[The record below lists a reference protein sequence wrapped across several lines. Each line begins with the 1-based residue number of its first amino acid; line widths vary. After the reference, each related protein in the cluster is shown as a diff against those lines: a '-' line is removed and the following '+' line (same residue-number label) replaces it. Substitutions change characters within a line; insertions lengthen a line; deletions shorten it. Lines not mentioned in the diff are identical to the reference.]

1 MKRQKTSAVDLEIFR
16 NLFVSIA
23 DEMGAVLRKTAFS
36 ANIKERRDYSCAVY
50 DATGETIAM
59 GDHMPV
65 HLGAMPLSVQHALA
79 AFHLGPGDIVILNDP
94 FRGGTHLPDITA
106 VSGVFPGKS
115 KTAAFYVANRAHH
128 ADVGGMSPGSMP
140 LAKEIYQEGLR
151 IPPVLLMKGGK
162 TRRDVMQM
170 ILANVRT
177 PEEREG
183 DLLAQAM
190 SNRRGADRLCAIVSR
205 YGLARVR
212 RSAASLVD
220 YSERVTRAM
229 LRGIPDGEYRFED
242 FLDDDGVTDEPVR
255 IAVAVRI
262 LGDRAEVDFTGSS
275 AQVAGPMNANYAIAV
290 AAAMYCFRCLIEAE
304 VPYNAG
310 LLRPIRVIAPA
321 RSVVNAGLPAA
332 MAAGNVETSQRITDA
347 ILGALA
353 QALPGKIPAA
363 SAGTMSNLSFGGW
376 DTLRGRPFAYY
387 ETIAGG
393 MGASARGPGR
403 SSIHTHMT
411 NSWNTPI
418 EAFEHAYP
426 VRVRAY
432 RIRGGSGGAGKHAG
446 GDGIVRE
453 LEFLEPAEVTLLSDR
468 RKRGPY
474 GLQGGSN
481 GTPGAAVLIAPGG
494 SCAFEEHAQVQP
506 PNTAERVVPPMSG
519 AAPGG
524 SCASKAL
531 PSKTRFEIRRNE
543 VLRIETPGGGGW
555 GSPLASLPLTSEDDP
570 ASV

>member
-1 MKRQKTSAVDLEIFR
+1 MKRSKTNSVDLEIFR

-50 DATGETIAM
+50 GKAGETIAM

-79 AFHLGPGDIVILNDP
+79 AFRLGPGDVVIVNDP

-106 VSGVFPGKS
+106 VSGVFTGKS
-115 KTAAFYVANRAHH
+115 KSADFYVASRAHH

-140 LAKEIYQEGLR
+140 LAREIYQEGIR

-162 TRRDVMQM
+162 VQGDVMQL

-183 DLLAQAM
+183 DLMAQVM
-190 SNRRGADRLCAIVSR
+190 SNRRGENRLLEIVSR
-205 YGLARVR
+205 YGLGRVR
-212 RSAASLVD
+212 RSAGDLLD

-229 LRGIPDGEYRFED
+229 LRQIPDGVWRFHD
-242 FLDDDGVTDEPVR
+242 FLDDDGITDEAVR
-255 IAVAVRI
+255 IAVELRI
-262 LGDRAEVDFTGSS
+262 KGDSVEVDFTGSS
-275 AQVAGPMNANYAIAV
+275 PQVGGSVNANYAIAV
-290 AAAMYCFRCLIEAE
+290 SAAMYCFRCLIDAE

-310 LLRPIRVIAPA
+310 LLRPIRVIAPE

-332 MAAGNVETSQRITDA
+332 MAAGNVETSQRITDV

-353 QALPGKIPAA
+353 KALPERIPAA
-363 SAGTMSNLSFGGW
+363 SAGTMNNLSFGGW
-376 DTLRGRPFAYY
+376 DSRRNRPFSYY

-393 MGASARGPGR
+393 MGASANADGR
-403 SSIHTHMT
+403 AAVHTHMT

-418 EAFEHAYP
+418 EAFEHEYP
-426 VRVRAY
+426 VQVRSY
-432 RIRGGSGGAGKHAG
+432 RIRKGSGGTGKHSG

-453 LEFLEPAEVTLLSDR
+453 LQFLEETDVTILSDR
-468 RKRGPY
+468 RERGPY
-474 GLQGGSN
+474 GLAGGSAGKPGSNALTAN
-481 GTPGAAVLIAPGG
+481 GKT
-494 SCAFEEHAQVQP
+494 
-506 PNTAERVVPPMSG
+506 
-519 AAPGG
+519 
-524 SCASKAL
+524 SKL
-531 PSKTRFEIRRNE
+531 PAKTRI
-543 VLRIETPGGGGW
+543 T
-555 GSPLASLPLTSEDDP
+555 
-570 ASV
+570 